1 MQEWLYKAPLVKVPY
16 EQTRDLAV
24 SDGFI
29 YRTAYQENGR
39 RVANTIHVEFKD
51 LIHMYY
57 AGGDEPHVIGSFE
70 VVGPRRY
77 PGAARLGKCVTG
89 TTLFQIKDEEF
100 AEMLATLGGEEGGYP
115 VDPQSEKITGWPVI
129 LREDIRTPDFMPES
143 FPGQSTLVRC
153 L

>member
-1 MQEWLYKAPLVKVPY
+1 MQEWLYKAPIVKVPF
-16 EQTRDLAV
+16 EPTRDLAV

-39 RVANTIHVEFKD
+39 RVANTVHVEFRD

-57 AGGDEPHVIGSFE
+57 AGPDESHVIGSFE

-77 PGAARLGKCVTG
+77 PGAARLGKCMTS
-89 TTLFQIKDEEF
+89 TTLFQVKDEEF
-100 AEMLATLGGEEGGYP
+100 AEKLANLGGEDIGYA
-115 VDPQSEKITGWPVI
+115 VDPDAQKITGWPVI
-129 LREDIRTPDFMPES
+129 LREDVRTPEFRPEA